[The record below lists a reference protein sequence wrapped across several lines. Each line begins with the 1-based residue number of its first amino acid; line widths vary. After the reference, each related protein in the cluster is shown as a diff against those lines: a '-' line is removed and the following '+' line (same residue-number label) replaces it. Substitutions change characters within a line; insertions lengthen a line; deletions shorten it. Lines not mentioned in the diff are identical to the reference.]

1 MNDCKKKRFS
11 SAAKP
16 VFCCNQVRVL
26 TNGTTAVLSAVYKGP
41 RCPDDRDEQ
50 ITLSKLLQAPYVQ
63 LSRYHDESTVSLHG
77 LGFC

>member
-1 MNDCKKKRFS
+1 MIVKKKRFS

-50 ITLSKLLQAPYVQ
+50 ITLSKLAGPVRTVVQ
-63 LSRYHDESTVSLHG
+63 VS
-77 LGFC
+77 